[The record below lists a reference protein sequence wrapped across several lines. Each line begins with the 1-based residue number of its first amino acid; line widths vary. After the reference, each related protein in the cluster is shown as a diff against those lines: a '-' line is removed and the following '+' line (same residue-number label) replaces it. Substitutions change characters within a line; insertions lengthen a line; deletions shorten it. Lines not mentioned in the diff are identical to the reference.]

1 LSLFFSQNQ
10 IGCNWKQQEAKICYR
25 IDVSCYSIIVWCGG
39 LFIERGIRL
48 HGSTANF
55 NSTLFYAS
63 HTLFSGGH
71 EFRFSG
77 PGVKCKQT
85 DVIRTGWHKKKF
97 FTRLPT
103 RPLTLTH
110 AAAGPGWL
118 AVILVE
124 IGDGAETLKADP
136 WQGLTVARIDCSA
149 AGAGPGG
156 QT

>member
-1 LSLFFSQNQ
+1 MGCTTNSRSNKTPHDCYDTFSRSQYSDVNLLRCCPCSRQLSLFFSQNQ

-63 HTLFSGGH
+63 HTLFSGGL

-77 PGVKCKQT
+77 PRAKCKQT
-85 DVIRTGWHKKKF
+85 DVIRTGWHKKNSS
-97 FTRLPT
+97 RACQHVP
-103 RPLTLTH
+103 
-110 AAAGPGWL
+110 
-118 AVILVE
+118 
-124 IGDGAETLKADP
+124 
-136 WQGLTVARIDCSA
+136 
-149 AGAGPGG
+149 
-156 QT
+156 